1 MGMAFGL
8 EDGKCSNEDL
18 QKALKLVPKSL
29 EPYVLGEMTRLMM
42 TSLLCFCGM
51 FCISF
56 ADMAKV
62 KRGDNSGLSRSVL
75 SPDTVPSPRISDPHL
90 LPPSTFSDNS
100 MDSEVAG
107 LTLPIK
113 REPTEQLVTSFA
125 SAHSPED
132 EEYSDGSLSDR
143 SSPIDI

>member
-1 MGMAFGL
+1 MTSLTHCRYEYLFTFDNTFEIHDDIEVLKRMGMAFGL

-42 TSLLCFCGM
+42 TSLLCFCGT
-51 FCISF
+51 FRISF
-56 ADMAKV
+56 CADMAKV

-90 LPPSTFSDNS
+90 LPPSTYSDNS

-113 REPTEQLVTSFA
+113 REPT
-125 SAHSPED
+125 
-132 EEYSDGSLSDR
+132 
-143 SSPIDI
+143 